1 MILTQFIGSLD
12 IESLQEYLSFRL
24 INRIRTDV
32 MLVANL
38 MHYYAE
44 AVWLSGDLDG
54 DGAMDPRARAVGHQ
68 LGLPT
73 EADQV
78 EACPRCGGT
87 VRGIVAHYPG

>member
-32 MLVANL
+32 MFVANL
-38 MHYYAE
+38 MYYYAE
-44 AVWLSGDLDG
+44 AVWLSGDLDE

-73 EADQV
+73 D
-78 EACPRCGGT
+78 
-87 VRGIVAHYPG
+87 RGIVAHYPG